1 MSVSCARID
10 TVPIVDGKGGNMA
23 QKVTGS
29 KGTRRKT
36 TTKQQKEEERKIKIE
51 QLSEQID
58 QLRSALSDVNE
69 ERATVSF
76 PILTGK
82 NVEHIQYGPGTV
94 TGQKDAVL
102 TIDYAGS
109 VRRQKLPFVLVS
121 GCITQDDAE
130 AVEICRKIDKLQ
142 NEQSRLQK
150 EIEYR
155 QSRISDLER
164 QKI

>member
-1 MSVSCARID
+1 MLFR
-10 TVPIVDGKGGNMA
+10 GKYRKGGSMA

-29 KGTRRKT
+29 KTTRRKT
-36 TTKQQKEEERKIKIE
+36 TTKQQKEEERRIKIE
-51 QLSEQID
+51 QLSEQIEK
-58 QLRSALSDVNE
+58 LRSALSDVNK

-76 PILTGK
+76 PVLTGK
-82 NVEHIQYGPGTV
+82 NVKHVKYGPGTV
-94 TGQKDAVL
+94 TGQDDAVL

-121 GCITQDDAE
+121 GCITQDDPE
-130 AVEICRKIDKLQ
+130 ALEICRKINTLQ
-142 NEQSRLQK
+142 DEQSRLQK

-155 QSRISDLER
+155 QSRISDLEK